1 MTKRTNLF
9 PSLIKTREMNCLKI
23 AGASL
28 LLLCISPQ
36 FAVADGLKQDAV
48 TIMQQQNLKVSGV
61 VTDEAGEP
69 LIGVSVLVKGTTLGN
84 ITDLNGR
91 FSLDVPEGSILEI
104 SYIGYK
110 TQSIKAQREPMNIV
124 LKEDAQKLD
133 EVVVVGFGTQKKV
146 NLTGSVSAVTGDDI
160 SKRPVAN
167 AAILLQG
174 QIPGLRV
181 NQGLGQPGGEG
192 TSFRIRGQ
200 GTFSSAGSDPLI
212 LINGVPGSM
221 TNLDPSVIESVSVL
235 KDAASA
241 AIYGARAANGVI
253 LVTTKQGAV
262 GDKVHI
268 SYHGNVGLHTPT
280 KLYDRVT
287 NSVEYMELANLAWKN
302 SGTGKQYTQDQIN
315 LYRNNVGD
323 PQYPNFDWQDY
334 MFRTAVVQTHNL
346 SMAGSTEKTTY
357 NVALNFVDQPG
368 TMRGFKY
375 RKYNA
380 TIDLT
385 ARITNFIKVG
395 TYANLMYGETEQP
408 RQGQND
414 AFLSTLSQA
423 PTYMPWLPD
432 DGTGIRRWTSSAY
445 SFESHNK
452 NMPAIIGD
460 NAMKRDNNF
469 DINAQLWLEINLA
482 KGLTWYTKGAA
493 RLQSNKSK
501 DWRGSTTY
509 TYDYHTGE
517 RSSELDKGGLG
528 LSVGDGRRFYTNLYS
543 YLKYDLSLVDNA
555 HNFSLM
561 VGYNQESEKYET
573 LNAYRKDFAF
583 DLPVLNAGGTADWS
597 NSGGEEEWAIQSL
610 FGRFNYDFKERY
622 LFEANMRYDGTSRI
636 SDENRWGVFPSFSV
650 AWRATEE
657 EFIKNLN
664 LNWLNNF
671 KLRGSWG
678 QLGNQNIG
686 LYPYQ
691 AMISGVDDYPFTKTS
706 DGVII
711 GYQQTAYANRNIKW
725 ETTTITDIGF
735 DLQVFDGLSVTFDW
749 YKKTTD
755 DILRSS
761 QVSSLL
767 GLSAPTVNNGSVE
780 NKGIEVA
787 LNYANMVKGGTFRGF
802 RYNAGVYFDRSRNKL
817 TEFGAE
823 EIGSYSIKREGL
835 PYDEYYMLECI
846 GVFADQAEINASP
859 KQFNDNTQ
867 PGDLKYKD
875 ISGPDGKPDGVI
887 DNYDRRTFSGRFPG
901 FEYGINASAT

>member
-543 YLKYDLSLVDNA
+543 YP
-555 HNFSLM
+555 
-561 VGYNQESEKYET
+561 Q
-573 LNAYRKDFAF
+573 
-583 DLPVLNAGGTADWS
+583 
-597 NSGGEEEWAIQSL
+597 I
-610 FGRFNYDFKERY
+610 
-622 LFEANMRYDGTSRI
+622 
-636 SDENRWGVFPSFSV
+636 
-650 AWRATEE
+650 
-657 EFIKNLN
+657 
-664 LNWLNNF
+664 
-671 KLRGSWG
+671 
-678 QLGNQNIG
+678 
-686 LYPYQ
+686 
-691 AMISGVDDYPFTKTS
+691 
-706 DGVII
+706 
-711 GYQQTAYANRNIKW
+711 RN
-725 ETTTITDIGF
+725 
-735 DLQVFDGLSVTFDW
+735 
-749 YKKTTD
+749 
-755 DILRSS
+755 
-761 QVSSLL
+761 
-767 GLSAPTVNNGSVE
+767 
-780 NKGIEVA
+780 
-787 LNYANMVKGGTFRGF
+787 
-802 RYNAGVYFDRSRNKL
+802 
-817 TEFGAE
+817 
-823 EIGSYSIKREGL
+823 
-835 PYDEYYMLECI
+835 
-846 GVFADQAEINASP
+846 
-859 KQFNDNTQ
+859 
-867 PGDLKYKD
+867 
-875 ISGPDGKPDGVI
+875 
-887 DNYDRRTFSGRFPG
+887 
-901 FEYGINASAT
+901 